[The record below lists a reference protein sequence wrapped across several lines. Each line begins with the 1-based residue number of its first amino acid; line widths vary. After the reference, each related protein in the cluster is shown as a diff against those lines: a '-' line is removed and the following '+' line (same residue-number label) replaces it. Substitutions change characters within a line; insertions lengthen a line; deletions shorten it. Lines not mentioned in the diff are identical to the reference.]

1 MKVKVALQEFYSHA
15 KQRKLIASPGN
26 IDHSTSKP
34 KSKCMDP
41 RNELLKNLFSR
52 VFISKKAIFAALQI
66 KNSET
71 LIMILHVVQ
80 GLCSYT
86 MLHIINPKCFR
97 IKFRTY

>member
-41 RNELLKNLFSR
+41 RNILVS
-52 VFISKKAIFAALQI
+52 VFISRKVIFAALQM
-66 KNSET
+66 KNTEALSV
-71 LIMILHVVQ
+71 ILHVIQ
-80 GLCSYT
+80 GL
-86 MLHIINPKCFR
+86 
-97 IKFRTY
+97 